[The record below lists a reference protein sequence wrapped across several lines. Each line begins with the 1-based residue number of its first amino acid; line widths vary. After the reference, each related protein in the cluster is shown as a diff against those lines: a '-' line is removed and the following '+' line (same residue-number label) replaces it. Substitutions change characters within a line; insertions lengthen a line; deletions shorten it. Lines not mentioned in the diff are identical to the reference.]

1 MIGRSGAWQT
11 APAVRGTK
19 GVHVMRIGTFTIE
32 LNLVTILTLIAL
44 VLSIIEVIRTWGVV
58 TRPLA
63 FAVLVLVVLQ
73 LLWLLGL
80 IGLPGGAEFR
90 KANIWLAIVD
100 AALIPMTVALAGFAI
115 GRKTVPI
122 ASAIGLIVFVQFLIV
137 SGIVQVTGLV

>member
-1 MIGRSGAWQT
+1 M
-11 APAVRGTK
+11 
-19 GVHVMRIGTFTIE
+19 HIGTLTLE
-32 LNLVTILTLIAL
+32 LNLVTILTMIAL

-80 IGLPGGAEFR
+80 IGLPGAPEFR
-90 KANIWLAIVD
+90 TARIWLAILD
-100 AALIPMTVALAGFAI
+100 AALIPISIALAGFAI

-122 ASAIGLIVFVQFLIV
+122 ASAIGLVVFVQFLIV
-137 SGIVQVTGLV
+137 TGIVQVTGFV